1 VLLPEHFSEEQQAGR
16 LVKPDVITQ
25 IPLSMPEPT
34 LGFGRIV
41 QEVRESKAGK
51 ALRRSMSALGK
62 QLSFDQQEQRWRA
75 VAEEVN
81 RRLVGPTG
89 TQLTLASMCAHIG
102 QHLFLDILVHVP
114 WWSETTASPLLNDLL
129 IGGSVP
135 SLQMGGE
142 YIYENLRADVKA
154 QRWGDE
160 LQKAVRFRCVNVP
173 KLANLK
179 VRSISSESSHVT

>member
-1 VLLPEHFSEEQQAGR
+1 
-16 LVKPDVITQ
+16 
-25 IPLSMPEPT
+25 
-34 LGFGRIV
+34 
-41 QEVRESKAGK
+41 
-51 ALRRSMSALGK
+51 
-62 QLSFDQQEQRWRA
+62 
-75 VAEEVN
+75 
-81 RRLVGPTG
+81 
-89 TQLTLASMCAHIG
+89 
-102 QHLFLDILVHVP
+102 
-114 WWSETTASPLLNDLL
+114 LNDLL